1 MIILTKH
8 PANDFEFDNDAE
20 EGFVEWFHDLYGGY
34 SLRSEWFYGDCD
46 VEDVKT
52 RQSILASWLHSAYIA
67 GWEAANCGI
76 MEENVGLT
84 E

>member
-1 MIILTKH
+1 MTRRH

-20 EGFVEWFHDLYGGY
+20 EGFVEWFHDLYGSY

>member
-1 MIILTKH
+1 MTKH
-8 PANDFEFDNDAE
+8 PTADWDFDDDAE

-34 SLRSEWFYGDCD
+34 SLRSEWFYGDCE

-52 RQSILASWLHSAYIA
+52 RQDLMYKWLHSAYVSGYNA
-67 GWEAANCGI
+67 GMKPYG
-76 MEENVGLT
+76 GT